1 MPKPVIFLGPTLSIE
16 KAKGILDADYRLPAK
31 KGDILKLI
39 PTSVKTVGI
48 IDGYFLQDY
57 PPTPIEVYNLLRKR
71 GVRVFGSSSLG
82 ALRAVELKKFGMVG
96 IGKIFELFSK
106 GIIDSDDEVAVT
118 FTGYAGYKSDALID
132 IRYNLFL
139 ASKNNIIDNDTKR
152 IILRVSKDTYF
163 PYRTY
168 GDIMDESKRL
178 FPSQRKQIDD
188 FGEYLVKNKRSLK
201 EKDAMELLKTI
212 KREIHAIGGS
222 SSNNDGNDGNSN

>member
-16 KAKGILDADYRLPAK
+16 RAKGILDADYRLPAK
-31 KGDILKLI
+31 KGDILRLI

-71 GVRVFGSSSLG
+71 DVRVFGSSSLG
-82 ALRAVELKKFGMVG
+82 ALRAVELKKFGITG

-106 GIIDSDDEVAVT
+106 GVLDSDDEVAVT
-118 FTGYAGYKSDALID
+118 FTGYTGYKSDALID

-139 ASKNNIIDNDTKR
+139 AHKNNIIDNDTKK

-163 PYRTY
+163 PYRAY
-168 GDIMDESKRL
+168 EDIMDESKRM
-178 FPSQRKQIDD
+178 FPSQKKQIDD

-201 EKDAMELLKTI
+201 EKDAIELLKTI
-212 KREIHAIGGS
+212 KLEINANADDNDDND
-222 SSNNDGNDGNSN
+222 NNS